1 MIVNPFLKNSE
12 AIVKN
17 PKDYFNNVL
26 QTVLSIFMLV
36 AVIYFIWHFV
46 FGGYHFIASQ
56 GDPKK
61 IEQAKEELTYALIGL
76 AVVLS
81 VFAVLKFVGQ
91 VLSIPGLQGLEISWP
106 SL

>member
-1 MIVNPFLKNSE
+1 MITNPLLKNSE

-26 QTVLSIFMLV
+26 QGVLSIFMIV

-91 VLSIPGLQGLEISWP
+91 VLGIPGLQGLEISWP